1 MITGKAI
8 RAVIMEI
15 SDYLGCAMVDKDACL
30 DEYKAK
36 DQSRKAKTKKS
47 IKLD

>member
-1 MITGKAI
+1 
-8 RAVIMEI
+8 
-15 SDYLGCAMVDKDACL
+15 MVDKDACL

-36 DQSRKAKTKKS
+36 DQSRRSKTKKS